1 MYIFNIFWGSSPCGY
16 SNDKQPQSCYKTCVR
31 SKPVSLCHCGILW
44 PFFMVPM
51 DFTIPRIWLIFI
63 FRHII
68 DMYIICMRV
77 YAYYTQ
83 IYIYTYAYN
92 FMYIQTYYILYASL
106 VSFCPYIS
114 LSGLVQG
121 WMFPLDSC
129 KQICGPLGICFS

>member
-1 MYIFNIFWGSSPCGY
+1 
-16 SNDKQPQSCYKTCVR
+16 
-31 SKPVSLCHCGILW
+31 
-44 PFFMVPM
+44 M
-51 DFTIPRIWLIFI
+51 DMWQHIPRIWLIFI

-129 KQICGPLGICFS
+129 EQICGFHWVFVSLKLGPNT